1 MNETLGFVLAIAVW
15 FGGSRVIAAVVA
27 LLVDVFKRFGLVK
40 DGDAGKWSA
49 ALNLIGLAGFSAYF
63 LLNPSVPFADVDG
76 TLQLVL
82 NIALVVLA
90 YVDQLDFSTIVH
102 WRGVDN
108 KTPLFYSHPKSSRY
122 D

>member
-1 MNETLGFVLAIAVW
+1 MNDTLALLLAIALW

-49 ALNLIGLAGFSAYF
+49 AFNLIGLVGFAAYFMLNPAVPFSA
-63 LLNPSVPFADVDG
+63 VDE
-76 TLQLVL
+76 TLKLVL
-82 NIALVVLA
+82 DISLVVLA
-90 YVDQLDFSTIVH
+90 YVDQLDFSTLVH
-102 WRGVDN
+102 MRGIDN
-108 KTPLFYSHPKSSRY
+108 KTPLFYAHQKPSRY